1 MVKLSLCNYSDACIL
16 VNGRITISRGPENT
30 TDANKQRD
38 ERNKEI
44 IFGNS
49 CTIYWLHK
57 RN

>member
-16 VNGRITISRGPENT
+16 MNDRITISRGPENT

-49 CTIYWLHK
+49 CTIY
-57 RN
+57 